1 MALPSFAV
9 DPGGERLRHLS
20 CEDCSE
26 TAPLLGP
33 GEGPTPRRVS
43 SREDWS
49 ISTTPCLPDP
59 PSMRVAKEGAGVL
72 GVGIDWAEEFHDV
85 ALGTVAKGVTDQFRI
100 EHSPAGVARLIER
113 CLALEPDPAEIG
125 VVLETRHGLLVEA
138 LLDAGFSVVP
148 VNLDLVARR
157 RGPARKKDDAEDA
170 RICCLL
176 ALDRHAG
183 LRTLIPHGQ
192 WGGELRAIARDD
204 ERAARD
210 QRRLLNRLRADLQT
224 TYPAALALAGDDLG
238 APTMLRLLQRW
249 PTQAELA
256 GASRAEL
263 VSFARAGRHGWPERF
278 ADRVSTALSTPS
290 LPTRDYLVHAKAAGI
305 RLATVPL
312 LALHDT
318 RRAWQQRMSQLLRGP
333 RTGRD
338 HSTRDPDPGNTFPGG
353 EIYLSMPGLGDR
365 LAARVAGEI
374 GEHITQFNSP
384 NALQC
389 YAGTAPV
396 TRRSGK
402 HDFVVARRLAHNHYL
417 GAAVH
422 QWAFCSL
429 SRSGWAREFFD
440 AKIAAGKAHHA
451 ALRALSNRWLEI
463 LWHCLTKGV
472 LYDEN
477 VHQANRAT

>member
-1 MALPSFAV
+1 
-9 DPGGERLRHLS
+9 
-20 CEDCSE
+20 
-26 TAPLLGP
+26 
-33 GEGPTPRRVS
+33 
-43 SREDWS
+43 
-49 ISTTPCLPDP
+49 
-59 PSMRVAKEGAGVL
+59 
-72 GVGIDWAEEFHDV
+72 
-85 ALGTVAKGVTDQFRI
+85 
-100 EHSPAGVARLIER
+100 
-113 CLALEPDPAEIG
+113 
-125 VVLETRHGLLVEA
+125 
-138 LLDAGFSVVP
+138 
-148 VNLDLVARR
+148 
-157 RGPARKKDDAEDA
+157 KDDAEDA

-183 LRTLIPHGQ
+183 LRALIPHGEL
-192 WGGELRAIARDD
+192 GGELRAIARDD

-224 TYPAALALAGDDLG
+224 TYPAALVLAGDDLG

-256 GASRAEL
+256 EASRAEL

-278 ADRVSTALSTPS
+278 ADRVSTALSAPS
-290 LPTRDYLVHAKAAGI
+290 LPTRDYLVQAKAAGI
-305 RLATVPL
+305 RLAAVQL
-312 LALHDT
+312 LALHET
-318 RRAWQQRMSQLLRGP
+318 RRAWQQRMSELLRGP
-333 RTGRD
+333 RTARD
-338 HSTRDPDPGNTFPGG
+338 HSTKDPHPRKTFPGG

-374 GEHITQFNSP
+374 GEHITQFHSP

-429 SRSGWAREFFD
+429 NRSGWAREFFD
-440 AKIAAGKAHHA
+440 DKIAAGKAHHA

-463 LWHCLTKGV
+463 LWHCLAKGV
-472 LYDEN
+472 LYDEK
-477 VHQANRAT
+477 VHQANRAA